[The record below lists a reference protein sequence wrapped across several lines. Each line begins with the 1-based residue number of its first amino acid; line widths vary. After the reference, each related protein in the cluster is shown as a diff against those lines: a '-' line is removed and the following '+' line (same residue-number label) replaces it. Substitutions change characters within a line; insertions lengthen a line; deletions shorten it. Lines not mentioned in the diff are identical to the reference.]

1 MERYASQGPVNTPP
15 EATHVQSSSPD
26 TFFLNL
32 VLTVEADDDVSLPCL
47 CLLLFKG
54 TVISLLASIVDSKYR
69 QLFCPNYTFIVNFL
83 ETIKCVVLVLVLVL
97 SQMLLKEFT
106 AKFKKHRQIIKQ
118 IVITLHIQLMTKLLQ
133 HKHLDYTTLCFKTA

>member
-15 EATHVQSSSPD
+15 EATHVQSSSPN

-32 VLTVEADDDVSLPCL
+32 VLPVEANDDVSLPCL

-83 ETIKCVVLVLVLVL
+83 ETIKGVVLVLVLVL